1 MNVLTLTALVCIG
14 TLQVFADETIYS
26 PFSIVS
32 FHELPHQT
40 ICRIFSNGRSLLW
53 NVRLVLIAIVV
64 IWNTSDYSSHLFVL
78 NLYVQVIDGGSTGSR
93 LHIFEFVTTNATTGE
108 TDCVRRGSERSH
120 KPLSYF
126 GRTNTSVALNATYVA
141 DHMIHLF
148 EYAATII
155 PEEYHMSTTVRYAA
169 TAGMRLLDPDEQ
181 EAVYDA
187 LYDGLMEFDSF
198 VFQSMQREDI
208 STLSGELEGF
218 YGAVAANFLV
228 GAIDTKLK
236 TNNDEEA
243 SHGPL
248 GALDMGGSS
257 TQIVYL
263 PGNKRDEETC
273 KEDSQ
278 TCHAHFEVPD
288 RLNGDDFFSTSY
300 LAYGVDQFR
309 ERLWDTWV
317 SDQEKSG
324 SLHQISNPCANHGY
338 SLEWKGYTLIGTGD
352 AEACAVQVRRLIP
365 HHEPDRESQLGGKVG
380 GVEHPP
386 LRGKF
391 FAMSLYFFSL
401 DSLRVLS
408 HRAKDAYHALNSSW
422 PNPSI
427 AELYNALDGLCGRSW
442 HDDLE
447 HDDHGHA
454 FTRAEVLPHR
464 CLEAVYMVTLLKDG
478 FGFEWESRDITF
490 TFLVDG
496 SEVEWSLG
504 MALSMHADEQVGKQ
518 NHQQRSAVN
527 VTVEIEIEHK
537 NLESFIVLP
546 GPLDGRELDEHKV
559 LSRTSM

>member
-1 MNVLTLTALVCIG
+1 MKTLLQIKTLTALLSIG
-14 TLQVFADETIYS
+14 SYQVFAGQGNYS
-26 PFSIVS
+26 PF
-32 FHELPHQT
+32 T
-40 ICRIFSNGRSLLW
+40 I
-53 NVRLVLIAIVV
+53 
-64 IWNTSDYSSHLFVL
+64 
-78 NLYVQVIDGGSTGSR
+78 VIDGGSTGSR
-93 LHIFEFVTTNATTGE
+93 LHIFEFVDTDDETGE

-120 KPLSYF
+120 KPLSAF
-126 GRTNTSVALNATYVA
+126 GRLDTSVPLNTTYVA
-141 DHMIHLF
+141 EHMIHLF
-148 EYAATII
+148 EYAATVI
-155 PEEYHMSTTVRYAA
+155 PEEYHMATTVRYAA
-169 TAGMRLLDPDEQ
+169 TAGMRLLDKEEQ

-187 LYDGLMEFDSF
+187 LYDGLLDFDSF
-198 VFQSMQREDI
+198 AFRSMQREDI
-208 STLSGELEGF
+208 STLSGDLEGF

-228 GAIDTKLK
+228 GSIDTKLQ
-236 TNNDEEA
+236 TIDDEED

-263 PGNKRDEETC
+263 PGANTDWDKLSCIEE
-273 KEDSQ
+273 SQ
-278 TCHAHFEVPD
+278 TCQADFELPD

-317 SDQEKSG
+317 ADLQKKG
-324 SLHQISNPCANHGY
+324 SFNKISNPCANHGY
-338 SLEWKGYTLIGTGD
+338 TLEWKGYTLIGTGNA
-352 AEACAVQVRRLIP
+352 AECASQIKRLIP
-365 HHEPDRESQLGGKVG
+365 HHDADEEVELGGRVG

-408 HRAKDAYHALNSSW
+408 HPAKDAHDALNASW

-442 HDDLE
+442 QDDLE

-478 FGFEWESRDITF
+478 FGFDLESRDITF

-504 MALSMHADEQVGKQ
+504 MALSMHAEEHVGKQ
-518 NHQQRSAVN
+518 SHHQSSTVN
-527 VTVEIEIEHK
+527 ATTETDK
-537 NLESFIVLP
+537 SDCKPYFF
-546 GPLDGRELDEHKV
+546 
-559 LSRTSM
+559 